1 MNFSKKRSVIFI
13 FEFSKKHLGVFLRFF
28 QKGCKNEFF
37 QKEVGDFHLRVFKKG
52 FRSFFAFFPKR
63 V

>member
-1 MNFSKKRSVIFI
+1 MIFI

-37 QKEVGDFHLRVFKKG
+37 QKEVDDFHLRVFKKG
-52 FRSFFAFFPKR
+52 LGI
-63 V
+63 